1 MAEGTIQPRKCKK
14 CARAMVHI
22 SLEIESEMR
31 TLHSCSHCDVR
42 EWEAATGSTSL
53 QGVLNELSDSAG
65 R

>member
-1 MAEGTIQPRKCKK
+1 
-14 CARAMVHI
+14 MVHI
-22 SLEIESEMR
+22 TLDIESEKR

-42 EWEAATGSTSL
+42 EWEASAGSTSL

>member
-1 MAEGTIQPRKCKK
+1 
-14 CARAMVHI
+14 MVNI
-22 SLEIESEMR
+22 TLDIEDEKR

-42 EWEAATGSTSL
+42 EWEAIDGEINL